1 VHDERTPEKESY
13 VHESDRLQSAAE
25 SRLHTVNGGEPEDGL
40 DDRDLTALD
49 PEEVGLHLDDGGDDG
64 HLDDDE
70 RDNVAEIDTDV
81 VDAFAEAFNARD
93 LDALLAVVAADG
105 EAPGLLGGDRDGLAE
120 AVEGLWHRRPTCCVT
135 RGRVNEVVVG
145 VLWEHDGTTWW
156 PLATVHV
163 ADLDDDGM
171 VGVLEFSDDASLL
184 DEVEAERPDGDLE
197 EGSRWSEWDEGSD

>member
-1 VHDERTPEKESY
+1 LHVDE
-13 VHESDRLQSAAE
+13 
-25 SRLHTVNGGEPEDGL
+25 
-40 DDRDLTALD
+40 
-49 PEEVGLHLDDGGDDG
+49 GDDG

-93 LDALLAVVAADG
+93 LDALLEVVAADG
-105 EAPGLLGGDRDGLAE
+105 EAPGLLGGDRESLAE

-135 RGRVNEVVVG
+135 RGRVDEVVVG
-145 VLWEHDGTTWW
+145 VLWEHDGAAWW

-171 VGVLEFSDDASLL
+171 VGVLEFSDDAALL
-184 DEVEAERPDGDLE
+184 DEVEAESPDGDLE
-197 EGSRWSEWDEGSD
+197 EGSRWSEWDEGATDRGVSCPGCPPGCPRCQWPGSRRGMASPGAVPSTSRLQLGRGSLNTSPRVA